1 VIGCLS
7 PAALDFNETLNCLSF
22 LTRIQCISNTPVM
35 NGVTDSSDHERN
47 VEVTSEE
54 QYTDV
59 VDSEGRST
67 NADTFGYVAMFLCL
81 CYTFKYNHKFQA
93 GCRL

>member
-1 VIGCLS
+1 MIGCLS
-7 PAALDFNETLNCLSF
+7 PASLDFNETLNSLSF

-35 NGVTDSSDHERN
+35 NGVTDSNDHGRN

-59 VDSEGRST
+59 VDSEERST
-67 NADTFGYVAMFLCL
+67 NADTFGYVAMFL
-81 CYTFKYNHKFQA
+81 H
-93 GCRL
+93 

>member
-1 VIGCLS
+1 
-7 PAALDFNETLNCLSF
+7 
-22 LTRIQCISNTPVM
+22 M
-35 NGVTDSSDHERN
+35 NGVTDSNDIECN

-59 VDSEGRST
+59 VDSEERST
-67 NADTFGYVAMFLCL
+67 NADTFGYVALFLCY

-93 GCRL
+93 DFRL

>member
-1 VIGCLS
+1 ML
-7 PAALDFNETLNCLSF
+7 TCLSF
-22 LTRIQCISNTPVM
+22 LTQMQCINNTPEM
-35 NGVTDSSDHERN
+35 NGVTDSNDIECN

-59 VDSEGRST
+59 VDSEERST
-67 NADTFGYVAMFLCL
+67 NADTFGYVALFLCY

-93 GCRL
+93 DFRL